1 MTDYTFSEARRQN
14 QVLKDQAYSLM
25 NNLNFGKSPPKSRSQ
40 IKLSPSKR
48 SPRKAPKLPYEDTL
62 DPHGSTSPPRKPHL
76 ESPTRNQLR
85 SVSQSN
91 FFDEFKEK
99 VYEIRNTQYSP
110 QKIRDNE
117 RRDAF
122 APSKRSEDLF
132 LLKIERQN
140 ERVDELEATV
150 RQLKLQNLQLEL
162 SNESLRARAD
172 GDKGDL
178 RRLKQELE
186 QKESQLRH
194 DYEVKERHLRQEFDQ
209 RERKMRQQWE
219 ILQQAQSSGR
229 DFLVYLPQQQPLLP
243 RQTAKPQTVANGLQL
258 SFAQKNRSGQL
269 ELENEILRKDVRQ
282 LNARLDASNA
292 LRTNHTLK
300 LRAKLATS
308 MDIIRYYVNKDEE
321 PNEWYDFGD
330 STQELLLGETS
341 QTMEL
346 LKELAPRRTEKRKSL
361 RAYCTAVLFIVR
373 MKKDASGRNLSDQ
386 ISETR

>member
-1 MTDYTFSEARRQN
+1 M
-14 QVLKDQAYSLM
+14 
-25 NNLNFGKSPPKSRSQ
+25 
-40 IKLSPSKR
+40 
-48 SPRKAPKLPYEDTL
+48 PYEDTL

-219 ILQQAQSSGR
+219 MLQQAQSSGR

-243 RQTAKPQTVANGLQL
+243 RQSAKPQTVANGLQL

-300 LRAKLATS
+300 LREKLATS

-361 RAYCTAVLFIVR
+361 RVYCTAVLFIVR